1 VATDRDER
9 TETARVQ
16 LERIA
21 AGEPFEQVFKVKERV
36 TPAPVITHWAIYTAV
51 DLPSPHGG
59 STMRSY
65 ILDCRHATSQKELM
79 DMDATRDGEVLGP
92 MLRDHRAEVYVRTG
106 ESCDCWPKGWALR

>member
-1 VATDRDER
+1 MTDLKER
-9 TETARVQ
+9 QEAARAN
-16 LERIA
+16 LERIR
-21 AGEPFEQVFKVKERV
+21 AGEPFEKVFAVKELITR
-36 TPAPVITHWAIYTAV
+36 APVITHWAIYTAV

-92 MLRDHRAEVYVRTG
+92 MLTEHRGQVYIRTG
-106 ESCDCWPKGWALR
+106 ETCDCWPKGWALL